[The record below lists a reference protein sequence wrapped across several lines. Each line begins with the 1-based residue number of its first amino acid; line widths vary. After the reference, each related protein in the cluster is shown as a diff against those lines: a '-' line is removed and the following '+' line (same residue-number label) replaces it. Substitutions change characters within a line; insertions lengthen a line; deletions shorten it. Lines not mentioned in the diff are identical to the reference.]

1 MGSVF
6 KRVARVIKKVRKPI
20 TKVTKGIAKGIA
32 KVAKSVMRGVAKVSN
47 KLGPIGM
54 IAMSMAMPGIM
65 SGLGGAFTKMST
77 TYAGS
82 PFGNFLQAVG
92 KVGSNIKT
100 GWTGF
105 KSGIS
110 NKMGTITNSIKDTFS
125 SMGNGNNIFTKIS
138 NGAKNLYTKAKELTP
153 KFRKGT
159 EGTIT
164 YQGSVPGGG
173 TAPMTID
180 ASTAQ
185 KYLKQDLLD
194 PSKITKQTL
203 GSTEGFFTKAG
214 STEADKLI
222 TNIIDATYE
231 SKINMLDKDGLRYF
245 NDVYNTAKEAGTLTN
260 KGEIFNSI
268 TANKGVT
275 PQYMDFTDEVIGYS
289 TDLAKT
295 GDYTLGTARD
305 RLTEGG
311 VYNFNGNKTF
321 SKSLEPNKFTN
332 VIKNNSKKIIT
343 TAADTLLKKTDMP
356 DIPKYDL
363 ITTAS
368 ATSNDNAYSALTS
381 SAVVQ
386 GSEGTDYF
394 RKVYGDDAWQ
404 KLKSTVNHMGYRG
417 SDYGI

>member
-32 KVAKSVMRGVAKVSN
+32 KVAKSVMRGVAKVQN

-105 KSGIS
+105 KSGIA

-138 NGAKNLYTKAKELTP
+138 DGAKKLYTKAKELTP

-159 EGTIT
+159 EGTVQVKDMGYGFGET
-164 YQGSVPGGG
+164 TS
-173 TAPMTID
+173 MTSSQAAKALELGQI
-180 ASTAQ
+180 SGEQ
-185 KYLKQDLLD
+185 L
-194 PSKITKQTL
+194 SGQTL
-203 GSTEGFFTKAG
+203 GSKAGFFTKAG
-214 STEADKLI
+214 STKSDNLI
-222 TNIIDATYE
+222 TDIINSTYE
-231 SKINMLDKDGLRYF
+231 SKINLLDKDGLRHF
-245 NDVYNTAKEAGTLTN
+245 NNVLETAKSAGTYTN

-268 TANKGVT
+268 TQGKGIT
-275 PQYMDFTDEVIGYS
+275 PQYMDFTDDVIGYS
-289 TDLAKT
+289 TDLSKI
-295 GDYTLGTARD
+295 GDY
-305 RLTEGG
+305 RLVGP
-311 VYNFNGNKTF
+311 VDGNNYVFTGNETF
-321 SKSLEPNKFTN
+321 GKSLEPNKFTSA
-332 VIKNNSKKIIT
+332 IKNNSKKLIT
-343 TAADTLLKKTDMP
+343 SAADTLLKKSDMP
-356 DIPKYDL
+356 EIPKYDL
-363 ITTAS
+363 ISSAAATANE
-368 ATSNDNAYSALTS
+368 SNAQALTS

-386 GSEGTDYF
+386 GSEGTEYF
-394 RKVYGDDAWQ
+394 RKVYGDEAWQ
-404 KLKSTVNHMGYRG
+404 KLKSTVNHMGYKG
-417 SDYGI
+417 SSYGI

>member
-32 KVAKSVMRGVAKVSN
+32 KVAKSVMRGVAKVQN

-105 KSGIS
+105 KSGIT

-153 KFRKGT
+153 KFRAGT
-159 EGTIT
+159 K
-164 YQGSVPGGG
+164 GSVQVDGMGYG
-173 TAPMTID
+173 FGETTTMTSEQALKAID
-180 ASTAQ
+180 LGQINANQLS
-185 KYLKQDLLD
+185 
-194 PSKITKQTL
+194 KQTL
-203 GSTEGFFTKAG
+203 GSKAGFFTKAG
-214 STEADKLI
+214 STESDKLI
-222 TNIIDATYE
+222 TNIIDSTYE

-268 TANKGVT
+268 TKNNGVT
-275 PQYMDFTDEVIGYS
+275 PQYMDFTDDVIGYS

-305 RLTEGG
+305 RLTPGG
-311 VYNFNGNKTF
+311 TYNFNGNKTF
-321 SKSLEPNKFTN
+321 GNSLEPKKFTN
-332 VIKNNSKKIIT
+332 VIKNNSKKLIT
-343 TAADTLLKKTDMP
+343 TVADTLLKKSDMP
-356 DIPKYDL
+356 EIPKYDL
-363 ITTAS
+363 ITSAAATANE
-368 ATSNDNAYSALTS
+368 SNAQALTS
-381 SAVVQ
+381 SATVK
-386 GSEGTDYF
+386 GSEGTEYF
-394 RKVYGDDAWQ
+394 RKVYGDEAWQ
-404 KLKSTVNHMGYRG
+404 KLKSTVNHMGYKG

>member
-20 TKVTKGIAKGIA
+20 SKVTKGIAKGIA
-32 KVAKSVMRGVAKVSN
+32 KVAKSVMRGVAKVQN

-105 KSGIS
+105 KSGIA

-138 NGAKNLYTKAKELTP
+138 DGAKKLYTKAKELTP

-159 EGTIT
+159 EGTVQVKDMGYGFGET
-164 YQGSVPGGG
+164 TS
-173 TAPMTID
+173 MTSSQAAKALELGQI
-180 ASTAQ
+180 SGEQ
-185 KYLKQDLLD
+185 L
-194 PSKITKQTL
+194 SGQTL
-203 GSTEGFFTKAG
+203 GSKAGFFTKAG
-214 STEADKLI
+214 STKSDNLI
-222 TNIIDATYE
+222 TDIINSTYE
-231 SKINMLDKDGLRYF
+231 SKINLLDKDGLRHF
-245 NDVYNTAKEAGTLTN
+245 NNVLETAKSAGTYTN

-268 TANKGVT
+268 TQGKGIT
-275 PQYMDFTDEVIGYS
+275 PQYMDFTDDVIGYS
-289 TDLAKT
+289 TDLSKI
-295 GDYTLGTARD
+295 GDY
-305 RLTEGG
+305 RLVGP
-311 VYNFNGNKTF
+311 VDGNNYVFTGNETF
-321 SKSLEPNKFTN
+321 GKSLEPNKFTSA
-332 VIKNNSKKIIT
+332 IKNNSKKLIT
-343 TAADTLLKKTDMP
+343 SAADTLLKKSDMP
-356 DIPKYDL
+356 EIPKYDL
-363 ITTAS
+363 ISSAAATANE
-368 ATSNDNAYSALTS
+368 SNAQALTS

-386 GSEGTDYF
+386 GSEGTEYF
-394 RKVYGDDAWQ
+394 RKVYGDEAWQ
-404 KLKSTVNHMGYRG
+404 KLKSTVNHMGYKG
-417 SDYGI
+417 SSYGI

>member
-32 KVAKSVMRGVAKVSN
+32 KVAKSVMRGVAKVQN

-105 KSGIS
+105 KSGIT

-153 KFRKGT
+153 KFRAGTKGT
-159 EGTIT
+159 VQVSDGLDQVYTLTSQEAKE
-164 YQGSVPGGG
+164 QL
-173 TAPMTID
+173 
-180 ASTAQ
+180 ASNLISPNQ
-185 KYLKQDLLD
+185 LG
-194 PSKITKQTL
+194 KQTL
-203 GSTEGFFTKAG
+203 GSKAGFFTKAG

-268 TANKGVT
+268 TKSNGVT
-275 PQYMDFTDEVIGYS
+275 PQYMDFTDDVIGYS

-305 RLTEGG
+305 RLTPGG
-311 VYNFNGNKTF
+311 TYNFNGNKTF
-321 SKSLEPNKFTN
+321 GNSLEPKKFTN
-332 VIKNNSKKIIT
+332 VIKNNSKKLIT
-343 TAADTLLKKTDMP
+343 TAADTLLKKSDMP
-356 DIPKYDL
+356 EIPKYDL
-363 ITTAS
+363 ITSAAATANE
-368 ATSNDNAYSALTS
+368 SNAQALTS
-381 SAVVQ
+381 SATVK
-386 GSEGTDYF
+386 GSEGTEYF
-394 RKVYGDDAWQ
+394 RKVYGDEAWQ
-404 KLKSTVNHMGYRG
+404 KLKSTVNHMGYKG

>member
-138 NGAKNLYTKAKELTP
+138 DGAKNLYTKAKELTP

-159 EGTIT
+159 EGTVQVKDMGYGFGETTSMTSSQAAKAVELGQIT
-164 YQGSVPGGG
+164 GEQLSG
-173 TAPMTID
+173 
-180 ASTAQ
+180 
-185 KYLKQDLLD
+185 
-194 PSKITKQTL
+194 QTL
-203 GSTEGFFTKAG
+203 GSKAGFFTKAG
-214 STEADKLI
+214 SAESDKLI

-231 SKINMLDKDGLRYF
+231 NKINMLDKDGLRYF

-311 VYNFNGNKTF
+311 VYNFNGNNTF

-332 VIKNNSKKIIT
+332 VIKNNSKKIVT
-343 TAADTLLKKTDMP
+343 AAADTLLKKTEMP
-356 DIPKYDL
+356 ELPKYDF
-363 ITTAS
+363 ITTS
-368 ATSNDNAYSALTS
+368 GATSNDNVYSALTS

-394 RKVYGDDAWQ
+394 RKVYGDEAWQ
-404 KLKSTVNHMGYRG
+404 KLKSTVNHMGYKG
-417 SDYGI
+417 SEYGI